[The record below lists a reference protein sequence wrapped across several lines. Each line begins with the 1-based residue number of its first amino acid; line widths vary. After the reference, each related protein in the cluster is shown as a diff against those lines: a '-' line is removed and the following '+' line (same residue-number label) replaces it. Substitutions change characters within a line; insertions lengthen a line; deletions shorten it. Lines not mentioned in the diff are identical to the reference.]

1 MIELY
6 LMIYLKDKDEFDRG
20 NFFAYRNAVES
31 LSLSFSDLIKEIPEL
46 YHLILIFKRCAK
58 FVNRGIIFCYKFR
71 NFESCF

>member
-1 MIELY
+1 
-6 LMIYLKDKDEFDRG
+6 MIYLKDKDEFDRG

-46 YHLILIFKRCAK
+46 SSLIFIFKGCAK
-58 FVNRGIIFCYKFR
+58 SDSCGIIFSYKFR